1 MPVAVLSLVY
11 VGALPPHPGGGAI
24 SCAQILAGLAKAGHR
39 VRALV
44 PVTPAAQGQAE
55 SALRGRGIEVTPV
68 TVPYFGVQAFL
79 PDSDEYRDAERRQV
93 RALLPKLIATERP
106 DLILSRER
114 QSVTVGIAELARE
127 HGVPWVLLSR
137 GYPLVAIMN
146 HAYPEALAARAL
158 EEYATASLVIT
169 PGRHMAEGL
178 HRLGIPRAITI
189 PNAID
194 LEDFVPRPKAT
205 ALLGDLGLRAS
216 EVIVVLVANLH
227 RRKRPMDVIESAAT
241 TTREHASLRYVLVG
255 DGALR
260 SDLETACRS
269 RGLDDCVR
277 FAGWI
282 DYARMPDY
290 INLGD
295 IVVMPSESE
304 GLARVYL
311 EAQACARVLVASDIP
326 PAREVVTEGE
336 TGLLFP
342 VGDIDALTTQTLRA
356 ASEPDLRALIGGKAR
371 RRVRA
376 HSVRDAVARYAEA
389 LAGVARGSHS

>member
-1 MPVAVLSLVY
+1 
-11 VGALPPHPGGGAI
+11 
-24 SCAQILAGLAKAGHR
+24 
-39 VRALV
+39 
-44 PVTPAAQGQAE
+44 VTPAGLGEAE

-79 PDSDEYRDAERRQV
+79 PDSDDYRDAERRQV
-93 RALLPKLIATERP
+93 RALLPKLIADERP

-127 HGVPWVLLSR
+127 HGLPWVLLSR

-146 HAYPEALAARAL
+146 HAYPDALAARAL
-158 EEYATASLVIT
+158 EEYATASLVVA
-169 PGRHMAEGL
+169 PARHMTEGL

-194 LEDFVPRPKAT
+194 LEAFAPRPKPA
-205 ALLGDLGLRAS
+205 ALLDELGLRAS
-216 EVIVVLVANLH
+216 DVIVVHAANLH
-227 RRKRPMDVIESAAT
+227 QRKRPMDVIESATVAT
-241 TTREHASLRYVLVG
+241 RKHVALRYVIVG

-260 SDLETACRS
+260 SELEAACRS

-311 EAQACARVLVASDIP
+311 EAQACARVLVASDIA
-326 PAREVVTEGE
+326 PAREVVTDGE

-356 ASEPDLRALIGGKAR
+356 AAEPGLRAGIGGMAR
-371 RRVRA
+371 GRVQA
-376 HSVRDAVARYAEA
+376 HGVREAVARYVEA
-389 LAGVARGSHS
+389 LVHVARGSRA

>member
-1 MPVAVLSLVY
+1 MPAAALSLVY

-24 SCAQILAGLAKAGHR
+24 SCAQILAGLAEAGHR

-44 PVTPAAQGQAE
+44 PVTPAALGQAE
-55 SALRGRGIEVTPV
+55 AALRGRGIEVTPV

-93 RALLPKLIATERP
+93 RVLLPKLISAERP

-114 QSVTVGIAELARE
+114 QSVTVGIAELAEE
-127 HGVPWVLLSR
+127 HRVPWVLLSR
-137 GYPLVAIMN
+137 GYPLVAIMDG
-146 HAYPEALAARAL
+146 AYPAPQAARAL
-158 EEYATASLVIT
+158 AEYATASLVIT
-169 PGRHMAEGL
+169 PGRHMTEGL

-194 LEDFVPRPKAT
+194 LEDFAPRPKAA
-205 ALLGDLGLRAS
+205 ALLDELGLRAS
-216 EVIVVLVANLH
+216 DVIVVHAANLH

-241 TTREHASLRYVLVG
+241 ATRKHAALRYVFIG

-260 SDLETACRS
+260 GDLEAACRS

-295 IVVMPSESE
+295 VVVMPSESE

-311 EAQACARVLVASDIP
+311 EAQACGRVLVASDIA
-326 PAREVVTEGE
+326 PAREVITEGE

-342 VGDIDALTTQTLRA
+342 VGDVDALTTQTLRA
-356 ASEPDLRALIGGKAR
+356 ASEPGLRERIGGQAR
-371 RRVRA
+371 RRVQA
-376 HSVRDAVARYAEA
+376 HGVRDAVARYAEA
-389 LAGVARGSHS
+389 LVGVARRSRG